1 LITVIYNIMFKKKPY
16 RSCLI
21 IDDNFI
27 DNIISTKIIE
37 RANFAEN
44 FVVSKSPIEA
54 LQMLRERFIRPDIV
68 FVDIRMKGMNGFEF
82 IQEYKKIGI
91 DNKKTKIYMLSS
103 SIDPT
108 DVQRARDNQ
117 DITGFITKNLTE
129 KTLSEISD
137 LNR

>member
-1 LITVIYNIMFKKKPY
+1 
-16 RSCLI
+16 
-21 IDDNFI
+21 
-27 DNIISTKIIE
+27 
-37 RANFAEN
+37 
-44 FVVSKSPIEA
+44 
-54 LQMLRERFIRPDIV
+54 
-68 FVDIRMKGMNGFEF
+68 
-82 IQEYKKIGI
+82 
-91 DNKKTKIYMLSS
+91 MLSS

>member
-1 LITVIYNIMFKKKPY
+1 MFKKKPY

-82 IQEYKKIGI
+82 IQ
-91 DNKKTKIYMLSS
+91 
-103 SIDPT
+103 
-108 DVQRARDNQ
+108 
-117 DITGFITKNLTE
+117 
-129 KTLSEISD
+129 
-137 LNR
+137 

>member
-1 LITVIYNIMFKKKPY
+1 MFKKKPY